1 MQGSI
6 LCFNSRDL
14 LLRIDLTNVAYVEAM
29 GNYSKIVMLNGL
41 KTAVRRTLTE
51 ILNDIK
57 QRVNHF
63 VRAGKS
69 LIINTTHVFLVDS
82 VHGTLILSD
91 GKYFCHKKAVSRS
104 VLKEIRQSVLR

>member
-14 LLRIDLTNVAYVEAM
+14 LLRVDLNNVAYVEAM

-51 ILNDIK
+51 ILNDIN
-57 QRVNHF
+57 RVNHF

-91 GKYFCHKKAVSRS
+91 GKYFCHKKAISRS

>member
-14 LLRIDLTNVAYVEAM
+14 LLRIDLNNVAYVEAM

-57 QRVNHF
+57 QRV
-63 VRAGKS
+63 KS
-69 LIINTTHVFLVDS
+69 LCQGRKVFDN
-82 VHGTLILSD
+82 
-91 GKYFCHKKAVSRS
+91 KYYACFSS
-104 VLKEIRQSVLR
+104 